1 MNEKIWTLFPEDVAE
16 TSRGLIAKVDAI
28 LANATPDDIAGLATW
43 GALTCSGIHI
53 AVYRNALHFQAEI
66 NRSTPVASSE
76 SQQGWGH
83 PPSKAPEMTQL
94 RLYVRRQLAGAGYS
108 NIEVVTLW

>member
-1 MNEKIWTLFPEDVAE
+1 MNQTIWTLFAEDIAE
-16 TSRGLIAKVDAI
+16 TIRSLIAKVDAI

-53 AVYRNALHFQAEI
+53 AVYRGALHFQAEI
-66 NRSTPVASSE
+66 NRSTPAASAE
-76 SQQGWGH
+76 RQHGWGH

-94 RLYVRRQLAGAGYS
+94 RLYVKQQLAETGYG
-108 NIEVVTLW
+108 NVEVVTLW